1 MKDTAVP
8 GFCFF
13 WNIGYEL
20 PGGMGRVRGMKDK
33 VLERR
38 TADSLPPVPG
48 EQTDCLGSS
57 SPVFITV
64 HDREKALQQMLL
76 NAGLNI
82 LPFATCI
89 VSLV

>member
-8 GFCFF
+8 CFCFF

-20 PGGMGRVRGMKDK
+20 LQGMGQVRGMKDK
-33 VLERR
+33 VLER
-38 TADSLPPVPG
+38 TADRLLPVPG
-48 EQTDCLGSS
+48 EQTDGLGFSF
-57 SPVFITV
+57 PVFITV
-64 HDREKALQQMLL
+64 HDKEKAFQQMI